1 MPARP
6 DESLL
11 DALLAVVCF
20 VVAIVAI
27 IGIGVML

>member
-1 MPARP
+1 MNSP
-6 DESLL
+6 DETPL
-11 DALLAVVCF
+11 DALLAVACF